1 MRDHMEP
8 FSISQ
13 LQEIIAEHYQ
23 IGKLVNHEQLLLGY
37 ENITYAIETALNSKR
52 HKYCFRRYKQERQE
66 ADVQFEHS
74 VINHLIAR
82 DFSLAARIINTRDGR
97 SYVRRLEG
105 RDNRVED
112 AFYAIF
118 DFLPGED
125 KYTWTTPPTSLEVFR
140 NAAAVLAQFHNAIF
154 DLNPEGQRHEPEII
168 EFLPTIARNIE
179 KRAEAAGNT
188 QLDICFLDNLSL
200 FAENIDRT
208 LEAID
213 DKKYRELPHQV
224 IHCDYHPGNL
234 KFQNNRVTG
243 LFDYDW
249 TRIEARGFDVAL
261 AVVNFCTLWWGKQ
274 DGHLGL
280 DKATTFL
287 DSYQR
292 TLKGSK
298 GVGPLSHIELRYLP
312 HLIRASAI
320 YVAYW
325 IIEDFYDRKTDP
337 TEYSQL
343 LEHTA
348 LTMRWLDNK
357 DNWDTLEKIS
367 IESAFP

>member
-1 MRDHMEP
+1 MEP
-8 FSISQ
+8 FSTSQ
-13 LQEIIAEHYQ
+13 LQEIITEHYQ
-23 IGKLVNHEQLLLGY
+23 IGKLVNYEQLLLGY
-37 ENITYAIETALNSKR
+37 ESKTYAIETVLDSKR
-52 HKYCFRRYKQERQE
+52 CKYCFRRYKQGRRE

-74 VINHLIAR
+74 VINHLIAKG
-82 DFSLAARIINTRDGR
+82 FNLAARIINTRDGR

-105 RDNRVED
+105 RDDRAED

-125 KYTWTTPPTSLEVFR
+125 KYTWMAPPTSLEVIG
-140 NAAAVLAQFHNAIF
+140 NAAAVLARFHNAVF
-154 DLNPEGQRHEPEII
+154 DLNPEGQRHEPGII

-179 KRAEAAGNT
+179 KRAEAAGET
-188 QLDICFLDNLSL
+188 QLDICLLDNISL

-213 DKKYRELPHQV
+213 DKKYKELPHQV
-224 IHCDYHPGNL
+224 IHFDYHPSNL

-249 TRIEARGFDVAL
+249 TRIEARCFDVAV
-261 AVVNFCTLWWGKQ
+261 AVMHFCSLWRGKE

-280 DKATTFL
+280 GKATTFL

-312 HLIRASAI
+312 HLVRAGAI
-320 YVAYW
+320 YMVYW
-325 IIEDFYDRKTDP
+325 FIENFYDTKADP
-337 TEYSQL
+337 IEYSQF
-343 LEHTA
+343 LEHYA
-348 LTMRWLDNK
+348 LIMRWLDNK
-357 DNWDTLEKIS
+357 YNWDTLERICT
-367 IESAFP
+367 ESAFP